1 MKATLKNYHQPP
13 RKVRL
18 VADLIRG
25 KSVPAA
31 RVALAFLDKK
41 SAPAIVK
48 LLDSAVANARFENE
62 SLDVDMLFVKTL
74 TVDKGVTLKRV
85 RPFKQGRAGR
95 LHKIMSTVKLELGS
109 RGGAVVAKKP
119 VVAVAETAKP
129 AKTAAKAA
137 KPRAAKKSAT
147 STAKKL
153 APKT

>member
-31 RVALAFLDKK
+31 KVALAYLDKK

-48 LLDSAVANARFENE
+48 LLDSAVANARSADE
-62 SLDVDMLFVKTL
+62 SLDAETLFIKTL
-74 TVDKGVTLKRV
+74 TVDKGVTFKRV

-95 LHKIMSTVKLELGS
+95 IHKIMSTVKMELGN
-109 RGGAVVAKKP
+109 RAGAAAKKAVVATSVEAP
-119 VVAVAETAKP
+119 A
-129 AKTAAKAA
+129 AKTASKPAR
-137 KPRAAKKSAT
+137 KPRAKKAAT
-147 STAKKL
+147 K
-153 APKT
+153 